1 MKTLTSKKV
10 FSCLPSHALL
20 ADMSSLA
27 PSCEFAVVPD
37 IWLGDTGCSSGSMR
51 TSLHTSVSKWAVKSQ
66 ISLCLIVGKPP
77 LAQESACS
85 TVKLLPHSH
94 FRGCLDGFQPY
105 HGTSASWKADVCKE
119 KSWSLRGRTVS
130 QVEAPFSLEKS
141 IALCS
146 WSGWRL

>member
-10 FSCLPSHALL
+10 FSCLPSYALL

-37 IWLGDTGCSSGSMR
+37 SWLGDTGCSSGSMH
-51 TSLHTSVSKWAVKSQ
+51 TSLHTYVSIWAVRSR
-66 ISLCLIVGKPP
+66 ISLYLIVGKPP

-94 FRGCLDGFQPY
+94 FRGCLDGVQPY
-105 HGTSASWKADVCKE
+105 RRASASWKGDVCKE
-119 KSWSLRGRTVS
+119 KPWSLRGRTVS
-130 QVEAPFSLEKS
+130 QVEAPFSLARS

-146 WSGWRL
+146 WSGRRL